1 MRHSFFFAAPTAVVL
16 AIAAALTLT
25 GCGSNAAAQ
34 AAAAA
39 AAAPPPQVDV
49 AQVVSKQ
56 VTEFDEFTGRFEA
69 VERVEIRPR
78 VSGYIASV
86 NFAEGREVKKG
97 DVLFVIDQRPYEAD
111 YKHAKAQLDQAR
123 SQSTLAKSER
133 ERATKLLQAHAIS
146 QEEYD
151 TRVAGLE
158 QADANAE
165 AAQAALDT
173 SALNL
178 TFTKV
183 TAPISGRISRALVT
197 EGNLVSTGQTL
208 LTTLVSIDPIYV
220 RFDGDEQAF
229 LRYTKIA
236 REAAQSK
243 AGAKN
248 NEAGTTGS
256 PVMVGLANEPGYP
269 HQGVMVFVDNELDP
283 TTGTIRGR
291 AKLDNHDRVFTPGL
305 FARVKLM
312 GSNQY
317 NALLINDS
325 AVGTDQTVRYVL
337 VVGADN
343 KVQYRPVKLGPII
356 DGLRV
361 VTDGLTVGETIVVS
375 GLQRVRPGSPVTPAR
390 VAMGERQR
398 GEGKPETLLARN
410 SKLASN
416 TGAPATS
423 SNSLTNSASAASS
436 NGQTTSG
443 LATSGNVQVSR
454 SNATPSAAAKS
465 GIARTTTGSNV
476 TPSAKAANGNAS
488 AGSDVW
494 NGAPTT
500 MVTATASHASKLAFN
515 TPTATARPSDAAASN

>member
-1 MRHSFFFAAPTAVVL
+1 MRHSFSFAAPTAIVL

-25 GCGSNAAAQ
+25 GCGTNGAAQ

-39 AAAPPPQVDV
+39 AAMPPPQVDV

-86 NFAEGREVKKG
+86 NFEQGREVKKG

-158 QADANAE
+158 QADANVE

-236 REAAQSK
+236 REAAQ
-243 AGAKN
+243 AKTKG

-256 PVMVGLANEPGYP
+256 PVMVGLANEGGYP

-291 AKLDNHDRVFTPGL
+291 AKLDNHDRAFTPGL

-325 AVGTDQTVRYVL
+325 SVGTDQTVRYVL

-361 VTDGLTVGETIVVS
+361 VTDGLTAGETIVVS

-410 SKLASN
+410 AKLASN
-416 TGAPATS
+416 TSAPATS
-423 SNSLTNSASAASS
+423 GNDQTIGVPATPAPGKAVIANASS
-436 NGQTTSG
+436 
-443 LATSGNVQVSR
+443 GN
-454 SNATPSAAAKS
+454 
-465 GIARTTTGSNV
+465 
-476 TPSAKAANGNAS
+476 
-488 AGSDVW
+488 DVW
-494 NGAPTT
+494 NGAATT
-500 MVTATASHASKLAFN
+500 TVSATASRANKLALN
-515 TPTATARPSDAAASN
+515 PINDPARPTDAAVSN

>member
-1 MRHSFFFAAPTAVVL
+1 MRHSFSFAAPTAIVL
-16 AIAAALTLT
+16 AIAAALTLA
-25 GCGSNAAAQ
+25 GCGTNGAAQ

-39 AAAPPPQVDV
+39 AAMPPPQVDV

-86 NFAEGREVKKG
+86 NFEQGREVKKG

-158 QADANAE
+158 QADANVE

-236 REAAQSK
+236 REAAQ
-243 AGAKN
+243 AKTKG

-256 PVMVGLANEPGYP
+256 PVMVGLANEGGYP

-291 AKLDNHDRVFTPGL
+291 AKLDNHDRAFTPGL

-325 AVGTDQTVRYVL
+325 SVGTDQTVRYVL

-361 VTDGLTVGETIVVS
+361 VTDGLTAGETIVVS

-410 SKLASN
+410 AKLASN
-416 TGAPATS
+416 TSAPATS
-423 SNSLTNSASAASS
+423 GNDQTTGVPATPVPGKTVIANASS
-436 NGQTTSG
+436 
-443 LATSGNVQVSR
+443 GN
-454 SNATPSAAAKS
+454 
-465 GIARTTTGSNV
+465 
-476 TPSAKAANGNAS
+476 
-488 AGSDVW
+488 DVW
-494 NGAPTT
+494 NGAATT
-500 MVTATASHASKLAFN
+500 TVSATAPHANKLALN
-515 TPTATARPSDAAASN
+515 PINDPARPTDAAVSN

>member
-1 MRHSFFFAAPTAVVL
+1 MRHSFSFAAPTAIVL

-39 AAAPPPQVDV
+39 AMPPPQVDV

-158 QADANAE
+158 QADANVE

-236 REAAQSK
+236 REAAQ
-243 AGAKN
+243 AKTKG

-256 PVMVGLANEPGYP
+256 PVMVGLANEGGYP
-269 HQGVMVFVDNELDP
+269 HEGVMVFVDNELDP

-291 AKLDNHDRVFTPGL
+291 AKLDNHDRAFTPGL

-325 AVGTDQTVRYVL
+325 SVGTDQTVRYVL

-361 VTDGLTVGETIVVS
+361 VTDGLTAGETIVVS

-410 SKLASN
+410 AKLASN
-416 TGAPATS
+416 TSAPATS
-423 SNSLTNSASAASS
+423 GND
-436 NGQTTSG
+436 QTTG
-443 LATSGNVQVSR
+443 VPATSGPGR
-454 SNATPSAAAKS
+454 AAIGNAPSGNDVWTGA
-465 GIARTTTGSNV
+465 TTTTVS
-476 TPSAKAANGNAS
+476 
-488 AGSDVW
+488 
-494 NGAPTT
+494 
-500 MVTATASHASKLAFN
+500 ATASHANKLALN
-515 TPTATARPSDAAASN
+515 PINDPARPTDAAVSN